1 MTNRRPMERFLNLE
15 ILQREMARA
24 ELDTLVAS
32 SPEGSFYLS
41 GFLDDTYLFL
51 RDRLTL
57 VVAYEGRPRTIIVS
71 GIMESAAQSMGWIDD
86 VRTYKEH
93 AVSPVNTLADVLEEK
108 GLAKGRI
115 GVELKWWTVAFHQEL
130 LKRLPNAVFVPADDV
145 LQRTQSVKTIDE
157 IDRLKKAAQ
166 LTDEAVYAAWKQS
179 HPGDTERDVAN
190 RMADEWLRRGAE
202 HTSHLTVASGQ
213 NTTIT
218 HHKAGSKKLEAGEI
232 VHSDHGAIFDG
243 FWSDLGRLGVVS
255 RPSQRQKDLYKILWD
270 LHEAMIEM
278 ARPGIEVREFF
289 AFAKKECNK
298 RGIDFSF
305 AENSE
310 IGHSMGQRPGHE
322 APIVHAFNKTTLEP
336 NMVLAL
342 EPMFMTKDEFYHL
355 EDLVQVTDSGP
366 QVLSKTAWD
375 LAELFVFE

>member
-1 MTNRRPMERFLNLE
+1 MERFVNLE
-15 ILQREMARA
+15 VLQREMTRA
-24 ELDTLVAS
+24 GLDALVAS

-51 RDRLTL
+51 RDRLTI
-57 VVAYEGRPRTIIVS
+57 VVAYEGRPKTVIVS
-71 GIMESAAQSMGWIDD
+71 GIMESAARSMGWIDD

-93 AVSPVNTLADVLEEK
+93 AVSPVSPLADLLEEK
-108 GLAKGRI
+108 GLARGRI
-115 GVELKWWTVAFHQEL
+115 GVEVKWWTVAFYQEL
-130 LKRLPNAVFVPADDV
+130 RQRLPNATFVPADDV
-145 LQRTQSVKTIDE
+145 IQRTQSVKTLDE
-157 IDRLKKAAQ
+157 IERLKKAAQ

-179 HPGDTERDVAN
+179 HPGDTEKEVAD
-190 RMADEWLRRGAE
+190 RMTDEWMKRGAE
-202 HTSHLTVASGQ
+202 ATSHLTVASGR

-218 HHKAGSKKLEAGEI
+218 HHKASAKKLEAGEI

-243 FWSDLGRLGVVS
+243 FWSDLGRLGVVA
-255 RPSQRQKDLYKILWD
+255 RPSQQQKDLYKILRE
-270 LHEAMIEM
+270 LYRAMIEM

-289 AFAKKECNK
+289 DFAKRECNR

-322 APIVHAFNKTTLEP
+322 APIVHAFNRSVLEP

-342 EPMFMTKDEFYHL
+342 EPMFMTRDEFYHL
-355 EDLVQVTDSGP
+355 EDLVLVTETTP

-375 LAELFVFE
+375 FEELFVFE

>member
-1 MTNRRPMERFLNLE
+1 MTDRPTMERFVNLGV
-15 ILQREMARA
+15 LQREMTRA
-24 ELDTLVAS
+24 GLDALVAS

-51 RDRLTL
+51 RDRLTI
-57 VVAYEGRPRTIIVS
+57 VVAYEGRPRTAIVS
-71 GIMESAAQSMGWIDD
+71 GIMESAARSMGWIDD

-93 AVSPVNTLADVLEEK
+93 AVSPVSPLADLLEEK

-115 GVELKWWTVAFHQEL
+115 GIEVKWWTVAFYQEL
-130 LKRLPNAVFVPADDV
+130 LQRLPNATFLPADDV
-145 LQRTQSVKTIDE
+145 IQRTQSVKTVDE
-157 IDRLKKAAQ
+157 IERLRKAAQ
-166 LTDEAVYAAWKQS
+166 LTDEAVFAAWQQS
-179 HPGDTERDVAN
+179 HPGDTEKEVAD
-190 RMADEWLRRGAE
+190 RMTDEWMKRGAE
-202 HTSHLTVASGQ
+202 ATSHLTVASGR

-218 HHKAGSKKLEAGEI
+218 HHKASSKKLEAGEI

-243 FWSDLGRLGVVS
+243 FWSDLGRLGVVA
-255 RPSQRQKDLYKILWD
+255 RPSQHQRDLYKILREI
-270 LHEAMIEM
+270 HRAMIDM

-289 AFAKKECNK
+289 AFAKRECNR

-322 APIVHAFNKTTLEP
+322 APIVHAYNRAVLEP

-342 EPMFMTKDEFYHL
+342 EPMFMTSDEFYHL
-355 EDLVQVTDSGP
+355 EDLVLVTENTA
-366 QVLSKTAWD
+366 QLLSKTGWD
-375 LAELFVFE
+375 TEELFVFE

>member
-1 MTNRRPMERFLNLE
+1 MTDRPTMERFVNLGV
-15 ILQREMARA
+15 LQREMTRA
-24 ELDTLVAS
+24 GLDALVAS

-51 RDRLTL
+51 RDRLTI
-57 VVAYEGRPRTIIVS
+57 VVAYEGRPRTAIVS
-71 GIMESAAQSMGWIDD
+71 GIMESAARSMGWIDD

-93 AVSPVNTLADVLEEK
+93 AVSPVSPLADLLEEK

-115 GVELKWWTVAFHQEL
+115 GIEVKWWTVAFYQEL
-130 LKRLPNAVFVPADDV
+130 LQRLPNATFLPADDAI
-145 LQRTQSVKTIDE
+145 QRTQSVKTVDE
-157 IDRLKKAAQ
+157 IERLRKAAQ
-166 LTDEAVYAAWKQS
+166 LTDEAVFAAWQQS
-179 HPGDTERDVAN
+179 HPGDTEKEVAD
-190 RMADEWLRRGAE
+190 RMTDEWMKRGAE
-202 HTSHLTVASGQ
+202 ATSHLTVASGR

-218 HHKAGSKKLEAGEI
+218 HHKASSKKLEAGEI

-243 FWSDLGRLGVVS
+243 FWSDLGRLGVVA
-255 RPSQRQKDLYKILWD
+255 RPSQHQRDLYKILREI
-270 LHEAMIEM
+270 HRAMIDM

-289 AFAKKECNK
+289 AFAKRECNR

-322 APIVHAFNKTTLEP
+322 APIVHAYNRAVLEP

-342 EPMFMTKDEFYHL
+342 EPMFMTSDEFYHL
-355 EDLVQVTDSGP
+355 EDLVLVTENTA
-366 QVLSKTAWD
+366 QLLSKTGWD
-375 LAELFVFE
+375 TEELFVFE

>member
-1 MTNRRPMERFLNLE
+1 MERFVNLGV
-15 ILQREMARA
+15 LQREMTRA
-24 ELDTLVAS
+24 GLDALVAS

-51 RDRLTL
+51 RDRLTI
-57 VVAYEGRPRTIIVS
+57 VVAYEGRPRTAIVS
-71 GIMESAAQSMGWIDD
+71 GIMESAARSMGWIDD

-93 AVSPVNTLADVLEEK
+93 AVSPVSPLADLLEEK

-115 GVELKWWTVAFHQEL
+115 GIEVKWWTVAFYQEL
-130 LKRLPNAVFVPADDV
+130 LQRLPNATFLPADDV
-145 LQRTQSVKTIDE
+145 IQRTQSVKTVDE
-157 IDRLKKAAQ
+157 IERLRKAAQ
-166 LTDEAVYAAWKQS
+166 LTDEAVFAAWQQS
-179 HPGDTERDVAN
+179 HPGDTEKEVAD
-190 RMADEWLRRGAE
+190 RMTDEWMKRGAE
-202 HTSHLTVASGQ
+202 ATSHLTVASGR

-218 HHKAGSKKLEAGEI
+218 HHKASSKKLEAGEI

-243 FWSDLGRLGVVS
+243 FWSDLGRLGVVA
-255 RPSQRQKDLYKILWD
+255 RPSQHQRDLYKILREI
-270 LHEAMIEM
+270 HRAMIDM

-289 AFAKKECNK
+289 AFAKRECNR

-322 APIVHAFNKTTLEP
+322 APIVHAYNRAVLEP

-342 EPMFMTKDEFYHL
+342 EPMFMTSDEFYHL
-355 EDLVQVTDSGP
+355 EDLVLVTENTA
-366 QVLSKTAWD
+366 QLLSKTGWD
-375 LAELFVFE
+375 TEELFVFE

>member
-1 MTNRRPMERFLNLE
+1 MERFLNLE
-15 ILQREMARA
+15 ILGREMARA
-24 ELDTLVAS
+24 NLDALVAS

-57 VVAYEGRPRTIIVS
+57 VVAHEGRPRTIIVS
-71 GIMESAAQSMGWIDD
+71 GIMESAARSMGWIDD
-86 VRTYKEH
+86 IRTYKEH
-93 AVSPVNTLADVLEEK
+93 EVSPVETLGEVLEEK
-108 GLAKGRI
+108 ELARGRI
-115 GVELKWWTVAFHQEL
+115 GLELKWWTVAYYQEL
-130 LKRLPNAVFVPADDV
+130 LKRLPNAVFTQADDV
-145 LQRTQSVKTIDE
+145 IQRTQSVKTADE
-157 IDRLKKAAQ
+157 IVRLKRAAQ
-166 LTDEAVYAAWKQS
+166 MTDEAVFEAWKQS
-179 HPGDTERDVAN
+179 HPGDTEKQVAD
-190 RMADEWLRRGAE
+190 RMADGWLRRGAE
-202 HTSHLTVASGQ
+202 QTSHLTVASGR

-218 HHKAGSKKLEAGEI
+218 HHKAGSKRLEAGDI

-270 LHEAMIEM
+270 LHQAMIQM

-289 AFAKKECNK
+289 RFAKKHCNE
-298 RGIDFSF
+298 RGIDFTF

-322 APIVHAFNKTTLEP
+322 APIVHAFNTTVLEP

-355 EDLVQVTDSGP
+355 EDLVHVTDKGP
-366 QVLSKTAWD
+366 EVLSETGWN